1 MLDIKH
7 QQSLLKARIAWLE
20 PWRGRGRAPPAA
32 EVGNSNP
39 SILCKVLGCY
49 RQPLEKQAASYSVT
63 LWKQVS
69 APLWLWIQDVTCSI
83 YLLQGFLVTELYIY
97 SLLHWFLNLI
107 ILWVYKFLKLRS
119 QNICATF
126 LSVSPLSTWPP
137 KHDTEA
143 LHHIWNTTELFLTAT
158 VTIALRVFT
167 AHKKGSIS
175 EEK

>member
-69 APLWLWIQDVTCSI
+69 APLWLWIQDVTRSI

-97 SLLHWFLNLI
+97 SASL
-107 ILWVYKFLKLRS
+107 
-119 QNICATF
+119 
-126 LSVSPLSTWPP
+126 
-137 KHDTEA
+137 
-143 LHHIWNTTELFLTAT
+143 
-158 VTIALRVFT
+158 
-167 AHKKGSIS
+167 IS
-175 EEK
+175 ESNHTLGLQISEIEVPEHLCNLSICVPLINLTSQAWYWSSSPYMKYHRAFLDSYCYHSPQSFHGP